1 MKSFYLENDIELG
14 IDEAGRGC
22 LLGPLC
28 VGSVIMGNIE
38 DNPPLY
44 EIKDSKKCS
53 PKIRKILREY
63 IENNAIAYNVQFVWE
78 KEIDEVNV
86 LQATMNGMHKCV
98 DEITKE
104 ITIDRILVDGPQF
117 NTYLDSDFEPIE
129 HICVPQG
136 DNIYTNIAAASILA
150 KEYHDE
156 YIVNLVKEN
165 PELEEYDILNNKG
178 YGTKNHINKLKENKL
193 NGILS
198 SKWHRK
204 SFNPC
209 Y

>member
-1 MKSFYLENDIELG
+1 MKRFYLDNDIELG

-28 VGSVIMGNIE
+28 TGSVIMGNMG
-38 DNPPLY
+38 DNPPPY

-63 IENNAIAYNVQFVWE
+63 IENNSIAYNVQFVWE
-78 KEIDEVNV
+78 KEIDNVNV
-86 LQATMNGMHKCV
+86 LQATMNGMHRCI

-104 ITIDRILVDGPQF
+104 ISIDRILVDGTYF

-165 PELEEYDILNNKG
+165 TELESYDLLNNKG
-178 YGTKNHINKLKENKL
+178 YGTKKHIDCIKT
-193 NGILS
+193 NGIS
-198 SKWHRK
+198 EWHRK
-204 SFNPC
+204 SFKL

>member
-1 MKSFYLENDIELG
+1 MKSFYIENDIELG

-28 VGSVIMGNIE
+28 VGAVIMGNIE
-38 DNPPLY
+38 DNPPPY

-53 PKIRKILREY
+53 PKIRNILREY
-63 IENNAIAYNVQFVWE
+63 IENNAIAYNVQFIWE

-104 ITIDRILVDGPQF
+104 MTIDRILVDGTQF
-117 NTYLDSDFEPIE
+117 PVYLDSDFEPIE

-165 PELEEYDILNNKG
+165 PILESYDLLNNKG
-178 YGTKNHINKLKENKL
+178 YGTKKHIDCIKKIGISDKHRNSFLKNYIY
-193 NGILS
+193 NA
-198 SKWHRK
+198 
-204 SFNPC
+204 
-209 Y
+209 